1 MSDLKKVLNV
11 MTRLQKLENKNTCRY
26 KKKINFMNKK
36 MKIKNVLSSKIKIGL
51 IQK

>member
-26 KKKINFMNKK
+26 KKKDKFYKQ
-36 MKIKNVLSSKIKIGL
+36 KNEN
-51 IQK
+51 